1 MSMKERFGSFK
12 RVSKYLTE
20 DNYFETLSEDRKVDI
35 LWLINGTE
43 PPLEYGEH
51 VYTSNNAKY
60 VG

>member
-1 MSMKERFGSFK
+1 MSMKERLGSFR

-20 DNYFETLSEDRKVDI
+20 DNYFETLSEDRRVDI
-35 LWLINGTE
+35 LWLTNGTE
-43 PPLEYGEH
+43 PPLVHGEH